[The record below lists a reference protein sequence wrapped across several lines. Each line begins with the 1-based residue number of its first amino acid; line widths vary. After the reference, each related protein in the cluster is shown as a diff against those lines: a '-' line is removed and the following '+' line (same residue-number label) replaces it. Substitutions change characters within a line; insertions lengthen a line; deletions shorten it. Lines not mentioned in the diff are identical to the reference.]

1 MKMEPIEL
9 DEADRRLLDVLQQD
23 CALSNQELAQR
34 AHLTPPTCLRRVR
47 RLVEAGVIERRIAVL
62 NPERVGAGLTVIVE
76 ITLAEQAAERM
87 TAFEALVADV
97 PEVQQCYRVSP
108 GPDFVL
114 VLLVV
119 DMAAYHAL
127 VHRLFTVANQV
138 RNVRAF
144 FSVHRSKFAPRVPG
158 LISVPGPISS

>member
-1 MKMEPIEL
+1 MNLIEL
-9 DEADRRLLDVLQQD
+9 DEADRRLLDLLQQD

-62 NPERVGAGLTVIVE
+62 NPEHVGAALTALVE
-76 ITLAEQAAERM
+76 ITLSEQAAERL
-87 TAFEALVADV
+87 TAFEAVVADV

-114 VLLVV
+114 VLLVA
-119 DMAAYHAL
+119 DMPAYHAL
-127 VHRLFTVANQV
+127 AHRLFTAANLV

-144 FSVHRSKFAPRVPG
+144 FSVHRSKFAPQVP
-158 LISVPGPISS
+158 LAQK

>member
-1 MKMEPIEL
+1 MESIEL

-47 RLVEAGVIERRIAVL
+47 RLVKAGVIERRIAVL

-87 TAFEALVADV
+87 AAFEVADV

-127 VHRLFTVANQV
+127 VHRLFTAVNQV

-158 LISVPGPISS
+158 LISS

>member
-1 MKMEPIEL
+1 MNAISL
-9 DEADRRLLDVLQQD
+9 DDADRRLLDLLQQD

-62 NPERVGAGLTVIVE
+62 DPQRVGAGLTVIVE
-76 ITLAEQAAERM
+76 ITLAEQTAERLA
-87 TAFEALVADV
+87 AFEALVAHV
-97 PEVQQCYRVSP
+97 PEVQQCWQVSP

-114 VLLVV
+114 VLLVP
-119 DMAAYHAL
+119 DMPAYHAL
-127 VHRLFTVANQV
+127 VHRLFTAANHV

-144 FSVHRSKFAPRVPG
+144 FSVHRSKFAPRVP
-158 LISVPGPISS
+158 LSLATTPASS